1 MAPGLVGVL
10 CLGAVRA
17 VAAAQQLEIRCTCAP
32 WPASEARGSRVGQ
45 QRRGRG
51 ARGPGASL
59 AGVGVWPHVRMR
71 RHARIRLH
79 ACACKPVMGERV
91 RAATTRSIAST
102 TSGGGRAGRA
112 GHACACAREWAGKH
126 GQDSNASLRVS
137 VRVLVRA
144 RPASASA
151 RGRARVRGRLR
162 ACVHV
167 CKCACVRVCVSVC
180 VRACMSAYV
189 RVCMR
194 ACMRVCMCACAR
206 VCVHVCVCAC
216 VRVCMCACVHVHG
229 HARETIY
236 AC

>member
-1 MAPGLVGVL
+1 MARIGVSGDGIRPMAPGLVGVL

-17 VAAAQQLEIRCTCAP
+17 VAAAQQPEIRCTCAP
-32 WPASEARGSRVGQ
+32 WPASEARW
-45 QRRGRG
+45 GRG
-51 ARGPGASL
+51 WGSSGGSAGRAGRAPPRRVL
-59 AGVGVWPHVRMR
+59 AYGRMC
-71 RHARIRLH
+71 
-79 ACACKPVMGERV
+79 ACAGARVFACMRARASPCMGERV

-151 RGRARVRGRLR
+151 RGRACVRGRLR

-167 CKCACVRVCVSVC
+167 C
-180 VRACMSAYV
+180 M
-189 RVCMR
+189 
-194 ACMRVCMCACAR
+194 
-206 VCVHVCVCAC
+206 CAC
-216 VRVCMCACVHVHG
+216 VRVCMCACVRACVRVCACACVRVCMCTG
-229 HARETIY
+229 TRARRSTPVRAPGITPGFKL
-236 AC
+236 AT